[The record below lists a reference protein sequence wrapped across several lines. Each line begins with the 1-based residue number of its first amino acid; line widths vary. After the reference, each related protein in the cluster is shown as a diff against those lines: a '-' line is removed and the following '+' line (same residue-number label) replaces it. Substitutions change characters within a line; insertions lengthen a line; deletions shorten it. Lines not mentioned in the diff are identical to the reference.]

1 MAITVI
7 SRPLGHKL
15 NTSAINAVIVDDGT
29 GTARVYV
36 SGGHSLQ
43 DGDYVYIVSNFDSY
57 NGFKYVDSTAY
68 DAFRIKNN
76 AEDDAIEFVQE
87 ADVTFYVSVLNHGW
101 QSVHLPIVYELESSL
116 FPSNIGEETYT
127 PITIVSVADYNGY
140 TQINLSAAL
149 PGPPDELEYLELIG
163 TGDAAGTHRILE
175 RLQPWSYVI
184 DLAYNASFFL
194 VTYQVVNYYNNYFIL
209 VRVYAGLNAA
219 HRWEDEKPY
228 EIAATLRLI
237 PDDNNRVKFSI
248 NDILKGYINTRNNLT
263 LDTLPN
269 NLDFYTQFYISYSEN
284 YDIASGGTIAINEG
298 SFTSDQDNFEGHAV
312 NSMMPFKSLDESFM
326 SDYINEDTLLANW
339 LTLLQAPVMIAGRFF
354 DLSFLNQYN
363 GEDIQIIIDKRLNG
377 LHIET
382 EVIEIEEPGTG
393 VIRVPIIPES
403 GFDEYC
409 IQALTV
415 GQDEETMVFPSIAT
429 FLNVPVPNELDWTT
443 GATPTVLLSAAADES
458 SKSITGLYAF
468 QVGKEYHVT
477 VRLSSSASWAGTQI
491 TISFFNDSN
500 TQVFSQ
506 IFTGITGS
514 AGTSIERTTV
524 YTPVALSLGTK
535 VGVSV
540 NRTPAG
546 SGTSTY
552 TFQTISGIAD
562 DDILGHIEITEQI
575 CCEVIEECSVPSV
588 QNIALT
594 WLNHLGG
601 FEYFLFTARK
611 DYGTN
616 IEETGEQD
624 NNIFT
629 EWPKSYGSFADTIRR
644 ETFRRSRDFI
654 IVRSQHVSKA
664 KIEVLQTIK
673 KSPLVQII
681 NSRTDRR
688 TVLVD
693 TESFVKYTENDD
705 TYSIQFAIRFTNENP
720 SQKI

>member
-15 NTSAINAVIVDDGT
+15 NTSAISATIVNDGT
-29 GTARVYV
+29 GTAKVYV
-36 SGGHSLQ
+36 AGGHGLQ

-68 DAFRIKNN
+68 DYFRIKDNP
-76 AEDDAIEFVQE
+76 EDDFIEFVQE
-87 ADVTFYVSVLNHGW
+87 ADITFYVSVLNHGW

-140 TQINLSAAL
+140 TQINLSGAV

-163 TGDAAGTHRILE
+163 TGDAAGAHRILE

-194 VTYQVVNYYNNYFIL
+194 SSYQVVNYYNNYFIL
-209 VRVYAGLNAA
+209 VRVYAGLSTD

-228 EIAATLRLI
+228 EIAGTLRLI
-237 PDDNNRVKFSI
+237 PDENNRVKFSI

-284 YDIASGGTIAINEG
+284 YDIASGGEIVISEG
-298 SFTSDQDNFEGHAV
+298 SFTSDQNNFEGHAV
-312 NSMMPFKSLDESFM
+312 NSMMPFKSQDISFM
-326 SDYINEDTLLANW
+326 SDYLNEDTLLANW
-339 LTLLQAPVMIAGRFF
+339 LTLFATPVMIAGRFF
-354 DLSFLNQYN
+354 DLSFLNKYN
-363 GEDIQIIIDKRLNG
+363 NVDLVAVVNKRLNG
-377 LHIET
+377 LLLDQDFISIEN
-382 EVIEIEEPGTG
+382 PGSG
-393 VIRVPIIPES
+393 VLRLPITPES
-403 GFDEYC
+403 GYDEYC
-409 IQALTV
+409 IYIEIEGGFTPDTLDDLSLWTNLNDAGPAWAISSQPQVDTNGLGFFVTSDKLVTNYSFEAGQMYRFGYSFLAV
-415 GQDEETMVFPSIAT
+415 GVNTDFIISIM
-429 FLNVPVPNELDWTT
+429 NVSN
-443 GATPTVLLSAAADES
+443 TVLTS
-458 SKSITGLYAF
+458 T
-468 QVGKEYHVT
+468 
-477 VRLSSSASWAGTQI
+477 
-491 TISFFNDSN
+491 TISTSATANGIYDFVAPSGAAKIGIHI
-500 TQVFSQ
+500 TQASSCASSTNCKKT
-506 IFTGITGS
+506 ILSFTNLTEGS
-514 AGTSIERTTV
+514 PDG
-524 YTPVALSLGTK
+524 
-535 VGVSV
+535 
-540 NRTPAG
+540 
-546 SGTSTY
+546 
-552 TFQTISGIAD
+552 Q
-562 DDILGHIEITEQI
+562 ITEQI
-575 CCEVIEECSVPSV
+575 CCEVLEECSLPSV

-616 IEETGEQD
+616 IEETGEQEK
-624 NNIFT
+624 NIFT
-629 EWPKSYGSFADTIRR
+629 EWPQSYGSFADTIRR
-644 ETFRRSRDFI
+644 ETYRRSRDFI
-654 IVRSQHVSKA
+654 IVRSQLVSKEQV
-664 KIEVLQTIK
+664 EVLQTIK

-693 TESFVKYTENDD
+693 AESFVKYTENDD